1 MNVPEE
7 SDSGVVPMSH
17 SNKDGQLSAESG
29 EGRLLIKENARPPDT
44 LSTERDPRVTRVGGR
59 AEGSTGNSPAPL
71 CRHSS
76 AIRAVCANERMY
88 GSVRGAISNDRPYR
102 DLIEFGLGGSQGHP
116 EVHHPAS
123 LMRED
128 YQDEQDPEGRRRHG
142 EKIDG
147 HRLRQMIRQESSP
160 GLRRRFAG
168 PRQISGHGG
177 LRHCNSQLPQFSVNP
192 RRTPQGIRL
201 LHAPKASRFSGPMPG
216 ESSAVPA
223 EDRVG
228 LNQVQT
234 SPPTGPD
241 SRQHNPQE
249 PVAVVE
255 AQAARHVVLEN
266 RKLVTKGEDLRLQGG
281 TGPKT
286 GGHKSEKGEEK
297 RTHRG
302 SHHDLTND

>member
-1 MNVPEE
+1 MNVPDE
-7 SDSGVVPMSH
+7 SASGVVPMSH
-17 SNKDGQLSAESG
+17 SNKDGQLSAERG
-29 EGRLLIKENARPPDT
+29 EGRLLIKETARPPDT

-147 HRLRQMIRQESSP
+147 HRLRQMIGQESSP
-160 GLRRRFAG
+160 CLRRRFAR

-177 LRHCNSQLPQFSVNP
+177 LRYCNSQLQQFSVNP
-192 RRTPQGIRL
+192 RRTPQGISL
-201 LHAPKASRFSGPMPG
+201 LHAPNEITNACRYFRPSKKASRFSGPMPG

-228 LNQVQT
+228 LNYVQT
-234 SPPTGPD
+234 SPPTGPE
-241 SRQHNPQE
+241 SVQHNPQE
-249 PVAVVE
+249 PVAAVE
-255 AQAARHVVLEN
+255 AQATRRVLLEN
-266 RKLVTKGEDLRLQGG
+266 RQLVTKCEDLRLQGG
-281 TGPKT
+281 TGLET
-286 GGHKSEKGEEK
+286 
-297 RTHRG
+297 RG
-302 SHHDLTND
+302 